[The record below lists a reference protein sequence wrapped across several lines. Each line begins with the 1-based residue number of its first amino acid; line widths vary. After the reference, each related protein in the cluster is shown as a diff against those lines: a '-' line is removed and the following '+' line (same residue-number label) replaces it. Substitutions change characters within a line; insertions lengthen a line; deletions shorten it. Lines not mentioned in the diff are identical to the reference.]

1 MSSRMGGRGFNDRR
15 DSDMFEKLVRLN
27 RIAKVV
33 KGGRRFSFSAL
44 VVVGDRKGRVGYGF
58 GKANYVADAIRKSSE
73 RARRNM
79 VQVPRRNSTLPH
91 AVNGVFKG
99 SNVLLRPAAPGTG
112 IIAGG
117 PVRAVMEAARRDRRT
132 EQISRFPELHEH
144 RQGGVR
150 WVRTDHGCPYRCRQ
164 PRQDGARVVG
174 VNVSDPVPETL
185 HIRLVRSPAGR
196 KPRHRRTLAA
206 LGLHRVG
213 QTVQQSARPEILGMV
228 AQVSYLVAVEPVAGE
243 NS

>member
-1 MSSRMGGRGFNDRR
+1 MGNRSGGRNFGDRR

-79 VQVPRRNSTLPH
+79 RTVPCRKNTLPH
-91 AVNGVFKG
+91 AVNGNFKG

-117 PVRAVMEAARRDRRT
+117 PVRAVMEAAGIRDILSKSLGSQNSMNIVKAVFAGFDHLMDART
-132 EQISRFPELHEH
+132 VAANRGKRVRELW
-144 RQGGVR
+144 G
-150 WVRTDHGCPYRCRQ
+150 
-164 PRQDGARVVG
+164 
-174 VNVSDPVPETL
+174 
-185 HIRLVRSPAGR
+185 
-196 KPRHRRTLAA
+196 
-206 LGLHRVG
+206 
-213 QTVQQSARPEILGMV
+213 
-228 AQVSYLVAVEPVAGE
+228 
-243 NS
+243 